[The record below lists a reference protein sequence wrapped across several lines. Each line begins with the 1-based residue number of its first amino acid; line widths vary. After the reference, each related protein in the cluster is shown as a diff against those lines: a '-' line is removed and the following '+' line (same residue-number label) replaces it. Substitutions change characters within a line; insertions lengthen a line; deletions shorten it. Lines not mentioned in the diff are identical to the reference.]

1 LAELQDRLQ
10 AALGTAYRL
19 ESELGG
25 GGMSRVF
32 VAEETALGRKVVVK
46 VLPPE
51 YGAGLNVDR
60 FRREIQ
66 VAAGLHHPHIVPLL
80 AAGSSGDLL
89 YYTMP
94 LIEGES
100 LRARLARDHELPVH
114 DTLRLL
120 RDLVDG
126 LSFAHQHGVVHRDIK
141 PDNILIT
148 GKHALVTDFGV
159 AKALEA
165 SGKSS
170 LTSTGLALGTP
181 AYMAPEQAAA
191 DPHTDHRADLYAVG
205 VLAYEMLTGVPPFT
219 GPSAQSVLTAHVTK
233 APVPV
238 TEMRASVPPGLASLV
253 MRCLEKKPADR
264 YQDAEELL
272 AQIELLSTPSG
283 GTQPTSAVPAYSSA
297 ASSGVNGVQVQR
309 TIPTWAKLAV
319 GAGVALAVLW
329 FALLSPRLKGR
340 PAAEAET
347 PKTIAVLPL
356 LNLGNPEDEYF
367 ADGITEEI
375 INRLTGVPGLKVIPR
390 SSAMQYKGTKKPLS
404 QVGEELGVSYILE
417 GTVRWDQMPNGTRQ
431 IRVSPEVIKVSDGTN
446 VWAHG
451 YEAVMAGVFQVQ
463 SDIAQQVTS
472 ALGIALAEPERQVIA
487 QRPTDNAEAY
497 DYFFRARA
505 YYNRGYERA
514 SILGAID
521 NYSKATALDPKFA
534 NAWAALSEAHSEYF
548 WFFFDRSPNRLAM
561 AKAAADSALRLDPD
575 LPDVHRALGFYY
587 YWGYLDYDRALKEL
601 NLALEK
607 RPDDPDVVFAIAAV
621 NRRQGRW
628 QDAVTGFEHATALD
642 PRSAQ
647 NAYNLAETYFLMHRY
662 ADTERQLERVR
673 DLSSDWV
680 LAYSFGARTA
690 LRWHGDTTAAFRTL
704 REGISRVG
712 ARALLPGFGTIQGL
726 RYGDE
731 FLVANDSAMSL
742 ALRSAT
748 AADFTDPAAYYI
760 LKGQVA
766 RIQGQSQSQRI
777 YFDSARTALE
787 AVLRREPEEA
797 GHHSRLGVAYAGLGR
812 RDDAIH
818 SAKRAVELLPI
829 TKEAYRGSVIL
840 LELARVQVMT
850 GDLDPA
856 IDILSQLLSVP
867 SIISAPDLRVDPFW
881 RPLQDNPKFEAM
893 LAAHPVPQ

>member
-1 LAELQDRLQ
+1 MAELQDRLQ

-100 LRARLARDHELPVH
+100 LRARLARDHELPVY

-238 TEMRASVPPGLASLV
+238 TEMRATVPPGLASLV

-272 AQIELLSTPSG
+272 AQIELLATPSG
-283 GTQPTSAVPAYSSA
+283 GTAPTSAVASVSSA
-297 ASSGVNGVQVQR
+297 TTSGISGTQPQR
-309 TIPTWAKLAV
+309 TVPGWAK
-319 GAGVALAVLW
+319 VALGAALVIAAVW
-329 FALLSPRLKGR
+329 FGLSQRVRGGPAVAAATPR
-340 PAAEAET
+340 
-347 PKTIAVLPL
+347 TIAVLPL
-356 LNLGNPEDEYF
+356 LNLGRPEDEYF

-375 INRLTGVPGLKVIPR
+375 INRLTGVAGLKVIPR
-390 SSAMQYKGTKKPLS
+390 SSAMQYKGTKKPLR
-404 QVGEELGVSYILE
+404 QIGEELNVAYILE
-417 GTVRWDQMPNGTRQ
+417 GTVRWDQQADGTRQ

-451 YEAVMAGVFQVQ
+451 YQAVLSGVFQVQ
-463 SDIAQQVTS
+463 TDIAQQVTS
-472 ALGIALAEPERQVIA
+472 ALGLALAEPERQALA

-497 DYFFRARA
+497 DYFLRGRA
-505 YYNRGYERA
+505 YYNRGYDRS
-514 SILGAID
+514 SIQGSID
-521 NYSKATALDPKFA
+521 NYGKATALDPHFA
-534 NAWAALSEAHSEYF
+534 TAWAALSEAHSEYF
-548 WFFFDRSPNRLAM
+548 WFFFDRSPNRLAL
-561 AKAAADSALRLDPD
+561 AKAAVDSALKLDPD
-575 LPDVHRALGFYY
+575 LVDAHRALGFYY
-587 YWGYLDYDRALKEL
+587 YWGFLDYDRALKEL

-607 RPDDPDVVFAIAAV
+607 RPDDPDVVFAMAAV

-628 QDAVTGFEHATALD
+628 DDAVAGFERASNLD
-642 PRSAQ
+642 ARSAQ
-647 NAYNLAETYFLMHRY
+647 NAYNLSETYFLLRRY
-662 ADTERQLERVR
+662 ADAQRQLERVR

-680 LAYSFGARTA
+680 LVYPMMARTA
-690 LRWHGDTTAAFRTL
+690 LRWHGDTAAAYRAI
-704 REGISRVG
+704 REGNSRVG
-712 ARALLPGFGTIQGL
+712 ARVLLSAFGYLQGV
-726 RYGDE
+726 RYGDA
-731 FLVANDSAMSL
+731 FLVAGDSAMSQAL
-742 ALRSAT
+742 ATST
-748 AADFTDPAAYYI
+748 TADFTNAIGYYV
-760 LKGQVA
+760 LKAEVA
-766 RIQGQSQSQRI
+766 GIRGQSQPQRI
-777 YFDSARTALE
+777 YFDSARAVSE
-787 AVLRREPEEA
+787 AAVRREPDE
-797 GHHSRLGVAYAGLGR
+797 GGNYSSLGFALAGLGR
-812 RDDAIH
+812 RDEAIREG
-818 SAKRAVELLPI
+818 KRGVELLPI
-829 TKEAYRGSVIL
+829 TKEAYRGSVVL
-840 LELARVQVMT
+840 LNLARIHVLV

-856 IDILSQLLSVP
+856 IDILSQLLTVP
-867 SIISAPDLRVDPFW
+867 STISAPGLRADPFW
-881 RPLQDNPKFEAM
+881 RPLQGNPKFEAL